1 MRKNYIPRR
10 IIPAPCPW
18 VKVTRGFG
26 ADCLVLSLPEQM
38 AIPVVPVR
46 LSFLTAPRGGPIVNS
61 GPSLLTPD
69 TPMAD
74 RTYRWLLVSLAVI
87 GLTADQASKYGVF
100 SWLYKGG
107 EFTDSSRTG
116 NESVVVPNWF
126 KLIAQF
132 DPDAARSATADFPT
146 CKRWSAPVMPRVNH
160 GALFGI
166 GGSRKGLANGLF
178 AAVSVAAA
186 IAIVVWGT
194 RRTTAREK
202 GLMAALGLI
211 LGGTVG
217 NLYDR
222 LVFGGV
228 RDFMHFCVV
237 RDDGSIAFDW
247 PVFNIAD
254 CCLVVGAAL
263 LLVQAVFV
271 TPAATSNRPCRTTN
285 RSSPRARRREARCL
299 QPRSGDRF

>member
-1 MRKNYIPRR
+1 
-10 IIPAPCPW
+10 
-18 VKVTRGFG
+18 
-26 ADCLVLSLPEQM
+26 
-38 AIPVVPVR
+38 
-46 LSFLTAPRGGPIVNS
+46 
-61 GPSLLTPD
+61 
-69 TPMAD
+69 MAD
-74 RTYRWLLVSLAVI
+74 RTYRWLLISLAVI
-87 GLTADQASKYGVF
+87 GLSADQVSKYGVF
-100 SWLYKGG
+100 KWLYKGG
-107 EFTDSSRTG
+107 QFADASRTG
-116 NESVVVPNWF
+116 NESEVVPGWF

-132 DPDAARSATADFPT
+132 DPDAPT
-146 CKRWSAPVMPRVNH
+146 CDCGFSALQTWSAPVMPRVNH

-166 GGSRKGLANGLF
+166 GGSRKGLANGIF

-228 RDFMHFCVV
+228 RDFLHFCVV
-237 RDDGSIAFDW
+237 RSDGSIAFDW
-247 PVFNIAD
+247 PVFNVAD

-263 LLVQAVFV
+263 LLIQAVFV
-271 TPAATSNRPCRTTN
+271 TPAAEKSATPED
-285 RSSPRARRREARCL
+285 EATI
-299 QPRSGDRF
+299 PEGPKA